1 MLSGLGGVFI
11 IFALAAAALA
21 AAYGPAHAQSAD
33 DPATVYVGVMTPG
46 SAIEAAAI
54 EQSITDVNDML
65 ANIGAEWRL
74 EAVYPDGA
82 TGLAEFI
89 TMYQE
94 DGVMAFVG
102 PGDAVSLLHAKEA
115 IADTGYNAVYVGCCV
130 PATHHGVLGS
140 GDNVFVLAPDVLDQA
155 AAVAAAME
163 AAGIEHAI
171 PVYSGDLQ
179 SSSMRASIAAQFDGV
194 MDSGVLVSPRAL
206 DYSPAVSALSA
217 KVESA
222 DGKAAVLVLEPDSTG
237 GLMAAGSALADV
249 AWFGTSSES
258 GLPSLDGAA
267 ADFAESVGYAVPQFG
282 TLHEPRLM
290 VNLLYTQ
297 EAWSAYSAVQ
307 IAAYSLSNPT
317 ADFVPFFGRWS
328 PMPAQAP
335 PMPDPGALAAALP
348 LYAASYSSGTD
359 SAELDA
365 DGGLKSATYLL
376 YGLADGTWVKE
387 AVYNPSVTS
396 IVGRTTNGAV
406 GDFLYLF
413 ESTNRLHDVHTVGA
427 LLPLSGSL
435 GGPAEQRL
443 TAARVALS
451 VANELNDGYGNDWY
465 VDLLIED
472 TQTDPDV
479 TLEKI
484 KKMDRLGVKMVVGP
498 SASSGAAAVREYADE
513 NDIVLLSPSTSQAL
527 SIPGDSLYRVSPPS
541 IHEVTV
547 LTNMLERDGTEHVVA
562 IYRQDLWGDALVEG
576 LLSEFGGT
584 INAENGYSPELANKD
599 ILDYEGIAADVAE
612 DVLALVGEH
621 GDGAVAVMMIGFDES
636 AGILEAASLHP
647 ALGSVQWYGSAGNA
661 NRLAIIDNDAA
672 LAFAERVDFK
682 GPILMIDDGIAAQI
696 AAEYLIVLHAGEHLD
711 PYSYVTYDAVYTAG
725 LTVGRTAGLDASEV
739 LPILGPS
746 ISNTVNFIAG
756 DGLDENG
763 DLAGADYDIW
773 QIKDGGWQNILVYDS
788 DREKFLSEVIVG
800 VPTPLSGIHANSSP
814 QRTAVYWL
822 SEIVT
827 NAALA
832 VQDADWRLVMVAQDT
847 AGDPQRALGVVKSMH
862 ERGINLLLG
871 PPDTASLDAVRQ
883 YVGENDMLAV
893 SCCSTGTGLALPD
906 RIFRLVPDD
915 TGEAEALNALFE
927 EHSTGHLVIAY
938 RNDAFGSSLSQAVT
952 EAFGGGATEIP
963 YDSGLA
969 DLRLLDYGSLTARI
983 AGAVQAAGEQG
994 EYGVAVLLV
1003 GHGESADIMASAS
1016 AHQALASVKWYG
1028 TSGVAKQLA
1037 ITANPASAAFAEA
1050 VNYEATLFAEP
1061 PPDPFVVGGLAS
1073 VHFVP
1078 DAYTY
1083 ATHDAVALMAAAV
1096 EAAGSDNAGAVAA
1109 VLPQVASQFPGTL
1122 GSLALNADGDLDQY
1136 AYDVW
1141 HVRNGAWEVAATYQP
1156 DEGLVYG
1163 P

>member
-1 MLSGLGGVFI
+1 MLSGLSGMFMVSV
-11 IFALAAAALA
+11 LAVAVLVATYDP
-21 AAYGPAHAQSAD
+21 AYAQSTD
-33 DPATVYVGVMTPG
+33 DPVTVYVGVLTPG
-46 SAIEAAAI
+46 SAIEATAI

-65 ANIGAEWRL
+65 VNIGAEWRL
-74 EAVYPDGA
+74 AAVYPDDG
-82 TGLAEFI
+82 TSLAEFI
-89 TMYQE
+89 TQSQE

-130 PATHHGVLGS
+130 PATHHGILGS
-140 GDNVFVLAPDVLDQA
+140 SDNVFVLAPDVLDQA

-194 MDSGVLVSPRAL
+194 MDSGVLVPPHTL

-222 DGKAAVLVLEPDSTG
+222 NGKAAVLVLEPDATG
-237 GLMAAGSALADV
+237 DLMAAGSALADV

-258 GLPSLDGAA
+258 GLPRLDGAV
-267 ADFAESVGYAVPQFG
+267 ADFAESVGYEVPMFG

-317 ADFVPFFGRWS
+317 ADFVQFFGRWS
-328 PMPAQAP
+328 PMPIQAP
-335 PMPDPGALAAALP
+335 PIPDSGALATALP

-359 SAELDA
+359 STELDA
-365 DGGLKSATYLL
+365 NGGLKSATYLL
-376 YGLADGTWVKE
+376 YGMADGTWVKE
-387 AVYNPSVTS
+387 AVYNPSVTT
-396 IVGRTTNGAV
+396 IVGRTTNGEV

-413 ESTNRLHDVHTVGA
+413 EPTNRLHDVHTVGA

-451 VANELNDGYGNDWY
+451 VTNELNDGYGNDWY

-479 TLEKI
+479 TLEKL
-484 KKMDRLGVKMVVGP
+484 KKLDRLGVKMVVGP

-513 NDIVLLSPSTSQAL
+513 NNIILLSLSTSHAL

-547 LTNMLERDGTEHVVA
+547 LSNMLERDDMEHVVA
-562 IYRQDLWGDALVEG
+562 IYRQDLWGDTLVEG
-576 LLSEFGGT
+576 LLSEFSGT
-584 INAENGYSPELANKD
+584 INTENGYSPELANRG

-612 DVLALVGEH
+612 DVLALGEH

-636 AGILEAASLHP
+636 ASILEAASLHP

-661 NRLAIIDNDAA
+661 NRLAILANDAA
-672 LAFAERVDFK
+672 LSFAENVNFK
-682 GPILMIDDGIAAQI
+682 GPILLINDGIAAQI

-711 PYSYVTYDAVYTAG
+711 PYSYVTYDAMLTAG
-725 LTVGRTAGLDASEV
+725 FTVGRTVGLDASEV
-739 LPILGPS
+739 WPILSPS

-773 QIKDGGWQNILVYDS
+773 QIKNGRWQNILVYDS

-800 VPTPLSGIHANSSP
+800 VPTPLSGTHANSSP

-822 SEIVT
+822 AEIVT
-827 NAALA
+827 NEVLA
-832 VQDADWRLVMVAQDT
+832 FQDADWRLVMVAQDT
-847 AGDPQRALGVVKSMH
+847 AGDPQRALGIVKSMH

-871 PPDTASLDAVRQ
+871 PPRH
-883 YVGENDMLAV
+883 
-893 SCCSTGTGLALPD
+893 C
-906 RIFRLVPDD
+906 
-915 TGEAEALNALFE
+915 
-927 EHSTGHLVIAY
+927 
-938 RNDAFGSSLSQAVT
+938 
-952 EAFGGGATEIP
+952 
-963 YDSGLA
+963 
-969 DLRLLDYGSLTARI
+969 
-983 AGAVQAAGEQG
+983 
-994 EYGVAVLLV
+994 
-1003 GHGESADIMASAS
+1003 
-1016 AHQALASVKWYG
+1016 
-1028 TSGVAKQLA
+1028 
-1037 ITANPASAAFAEA
+1037 
-1050 VNYEATLFAEP
+1050 
-1061 PPDPFVVGGLAS
+1061 
-1073 VHFVP
+1073 
-1078 DAYTY
+1078 
-1083 ATHDAVALMAAAV
+1083 
-1096 EAAGSDNAGAVAA
+1096 
-1109 VLPQVASQFPGTL
+1109 
-1122 GSLALNADGDLDQY
+1122 
-1136 AYDVW
+1136 
-1141 HVRNGAWEVAATYQP
+1141 
-1156 DEGLVYG
+1156 
-1163 P
+1163 

>member
-1 MLSGLGGVFI
+1 MLGGLSGMFTV
-11 IFALAAAALA
+11 FALAAAVLA
-21 AAYGPAHAQSAD
+21 ATYGPAYAQSAD
-33 DPATVYVGVMTPG
+33 DPVTVYVGVLPPG
-46 SAIEAAAI
+46 SAIEVAAI
-54 EQSITDVNDML
+54 KQSITDVNDML

-74 EAVYPDGA
+74 DAVYPDDN
-82 TGLAEFI
+82 TSLAEFI
-89 TMYQE
+89 TESQE

-102 PGDAVSLLHAKEA
+102 PGDAVSLLRAKEA

-130 PATHHGVLGS
+130 PATHHGILGS
-140 GDNVFVLAPDVLDQA
+140 SDNVFVLAPDVSDQA
-155 AAVAAAME
+155 TAVAAAME

-179 SSSMRASIAAQFDGV
+179 SSSMRTSIATQFDGV
-194 MDSGVLVSPRAL
+194 MDSGVLVPPHTL
-206 DYSPAVSALSA
+206 DYSPVVSALSA

-222 DGKAAVLVLEPDSTG
+222 NGKVAVLVLEPDATG

-249 AWFGTSSES
+249 AWFGTSSSS

-267 ADFAESVGYAVPQFG
+267 ADFAESVGYVVPMFG

-317 ADFVPFFGRWS
+317 ADFVQFFGRWS
-328 PMPAQAP
+328 PMPIQAP
-335 PMPDPGALAAALP
+335 PIPDSGVLATALP

-359 SAELDA
+359 STELDA

-376 YGLADGTWVKE
+376 YGMADGTWVKE
-387 AVYNPSVTS
+387 SVYNPSVTT
-396 IVGRTTNGAV
+396 IVGRTTNGEV

-413 ESTNRLHDVHTVGA
+413 EPTNRLHDVHTVGA

-443 TAARVALS
+443 TAVRVGLS
-451 VANELNDGYGNDWY
+451 VINELNDGYGNDWY

-472 TQTDPDV
+472 TQTDPAV
-479 TLEKI
+479 TLEKL
-484 KKMDRLGVKMVVGP
+484 KKLDRLGVKMVVGP

-513 NDIVLLSPSTSQAL
+513 NNIILLSLSTSHAL

-547 LTNMLERDGTEHVVA
+547 LSNMLERDETEHVVA
-562 IYRQDLWGDALVEG
+562 IYRQDLWGNTLVEG
-576 LLSEFGGT
+576 LLSEFSGT
-584 INAENGYSPELANKD
+584 INTENGYSPELANRG
-599 ILDYEGIAADVAE
+599 ILDYERIAADVAE

-636 AGILEAASLHP
+636 ASILEAASLHP
-647 ALGSVQWYGSAGNA
+647 ELGSVQWYGSAGNA
-661 NRLAIIDNDAA
+661 NRLAILANDAA
-672 LAFAERVDFK
+672 LAFAESVDFK
-682 GPILMIDDGIAAQI
+682 GPILLINDGIAAQI

-711 PYSYVTYDAVYTAG
+711 PYSYVTYDAMLTAG
-725 LTVGRTAGLDASEV
+725 FTVGRTVGLDASEV
-739 LPILGPS
+739 WPILSPS

-800 VPTPLSGIHANSSP
+800 VPTPLSGIHASSSP

-822 SEIVT
+822 AEIVT
-827 NAALA
+827 NEVLA
-832 VQDADWRLVMVAQDT
+832 FQDADWRLVMVAQDT
-847 AGDPQRALGVVKSMH
+847 AGDPQRTLGVVKSMH

-871 PPDTASLDAVRQ
+871 PPDTASLDAVGQ
-883 YVGENDMLAV
+883 YVEENDMLAL

-915 TGEAEALNALFE
+915 TREAEALNALFE

-938 RNDAFGSSLSQAVT
+938 RNDAFGSSLNQAVT
-952 EAFGGGATEIP
+952 EAFGGSTTEIP

-969 DLRLLDYGSLTARI
+969 DLRLLDYNSLAAQI
-983 AGAVQAAGEQG
+983 AGAVQAAGEQ
-994 EYGVAVLLV
+994 EESDVAVLLV
-1003 GHGESADIMASAS
+1003 GYSESADIMASAS
-1016 AHQALASVKWYG
+1016 EHHVLGSVKWYG

-1037 ITANPASAAFAEA
+1037 ITTNPASAAFAEM
-1050 VNYEATLFAEP
+1050 VDYEATLFAEP

-1073 VHFVP
+1073 VHFIP

-1083 ATHDAVALMAAAV
+1083 ATYDAVALLAAAV
-1096 EAAGSDNAGAVAA
+1096 EAAGSDDAGVVAA
-1109 VLPQVASQFPGTL
+1109 VLPQVASQYPGTL
-1122 GSLALNADGDLDQY
+1122 GSLALNANGDLDQY
-1136 AYDVW
+1136 AYDIW
-1141 HVRNGAWEVAATYQP
+1141 HVHNGAWEVAATYQP
-1156 DEGLVYG
+1156 DAGLEYG